1 MKPSTSQLRILIVDD
16 HEVVRAGLRMLIDS
30 QPGMKVVAMAS
41 NRKEALEA
49 ATRESPDL
57 ILLDL
62 DLGGENALTFL
73 TELKETAKN
82 SRVLILTGLND
93 SSAHRRSIKL
103 GAMGVVLKDQAAE
116 VLIKAIRKVHS
127 GEVWIDRAMVGDV
140 LTEMTR
146 GDKQDSTAAQ
156 IDSLTDRE
164 LQVIKLVA
172 EGLRNKQIG
181 ERLYISETTV
191 THHLSSIFSKLGVSD
206 RLELVIFAFGH
217 NLARVPQP

>member
-1 MKPSTSQLRILIVDD
+1 MSTAPAPLRIMIVDD

-30 QPGMKVVAMAS
+30 EPGMEVVALAS
-41 NRKEALEA
+41 NRKESLAA
-49 ATRESPDL
+49 ATKESPDL

-62 DLGGENALTFL
+62 DLGGENALTFI

-82 SRVLILTGLND
+82 ARILVLTGLND
-93 SSAHRRSIKL
+93 SSTHRRAIKL

-116 VLIKAIRKVHS
+116 VLINAIRKVHS

-140 LTEMTR
+140 LTEMVR
-146 GDKQDSTAAQ
+146 GGQDPASLQ

-164 LQVIKLVA
+164 RQVIKLIA

-181 ERLYISETTV
+181 E
-191 THHLSSIFSKLGVSD
+191 
-206 RLELVIFAFGH
+206 
-217 NLARVPQP
+217 